1 MFGAMLGGRV
11 DLGSS
16 AVGPSVSGH
25 TGVCVHVFALVHIC
39 VRKRARSSVYFVPTS
54 VSALVAGVS
63 PLPAVPASFPWP
75 TAGTCCC
82 DGVCVRS
89 GSPLQSSGALPAHV
103 WDHSGQPRA
112 SVSEGIVFLA
122 TPTPP
127 GMPPALS
134 LPVTAAWPPFSARNE
149 SCFLSL
155 PREVRGPWGLPST
168 HQHLGASGRP
178 RPRRNRRVPKRASQ
192 DRPACIQT
200 CPRHSSTE
208 VRF

>member
-1 MFGAMLGGRV
+1 MERCWVATWTR
-11 DLGSS
+11 
-16 AVGPSVSGH
+16 GPRPWGPQSQPSRCH

-39 VRKRARSSVYFVPTS
+39 VRKRARSPAYFVPTS

-75 TAGTCCC
+75 TAGTCRC
-82 DGVCVRS
+82 DGVCARS
-89 GSPLQSSGALPAHV
+89 GSPLQSSRALPAHL
-103 WDHSGQPRA
+103 WDHRGQPRA

-134 LPVTAAWPPFSARNE
+134 LPVTAAWPPFSARHE

-155 PREVRGPWGLPST
+155 PRGSEAHGGSPPSFSTPRGPQGGPGPGEIAVCTNVRARIALPVFKLARDA
-168 HQHLGASGRP
+168 QA
-178 RPRRNRRVPKRASQ
+178 
-192 DRPACIQT
+192 
-200 CPRHSSTE
+200 
-208 VRF
+208 